1 MAVPHYRDARMQHS
15 PMQCP
20 SYTAPRVGN
29 LCGLSRSRFAKSPVR
44 LRERSRHYRCTPLQ
58 QKLWEGTR
66 AVPGPRRCPPPPQRK
81 APRTT
86 WVNGLPTIPTAANLA
101 AESIS
106 PITGTGEGGKQ
117 KMRWCCVV
125 CIRCEMKYG
134 GDPPQPTSIHLTITA
149 HQRILLL
156 CPM

>member
-29 LCGLSRSRFAKSPVR
+29 SCGLSRSRSAKSPVR
-44 LRERSRHYRCTPLQ
+44 LRERPRHYRCTPLQ
-58 QKLWEGTR
+58 QELREGTY
-66 AVPGPRRCPPPPQRK
+66 AVPGPRQCPPLPQRK
-81 APRTT
+81 ASRTT

-106 PITGTGEGGKQ
+106 PTTGPGREGNKRCSGAVWYASGCDMTGGAGPAQ
-117 KMRWCCVV
+117 
-125 CIRCEMKYG
+125 
-134 GDPPQPTSIHLTITA
+134 QANHHPTTTHTT
-149 HQRILLL
+149 HT
-156 CPM
+156 